1 MELTIYWI
9 TRNPKTI
16 NDIRVRFGIQPYMS
30 INRETPCIIKTEDIH
45 LLEET
50 ARLGFIQIRKKQ

>member
-30 INRETPCIIKTEDIH
+30 INRETPCIIKTEDLH

-50 ARLGFIQIRKKQ
+50 AKLGFIQIRKKQ

>member
-30 INRETPCIIKTEDIH
+30 INRETPCIIKTEDLH

>member
-9 TRNPKTI
+9 TRNRKYI
-16 NDIRVRFGIQPYMS
+16 DRIKERFGIQPYMS
-30 INRETPCIIKTEDIH
+30 VNRETPCIIKPEDLH